1 MIIVPFSGVIGQEYE
16 NDNISYTGTIMLQL
30 SASLLNQPVMSLRT
44 GGQVATTLAPIIN
57 PNNLKIEG
65 FYCQDRFDKKQQLI
79 LLYQDIRD
87 FIKQGF
93 VVNDHESLTPQDE
106 LIRLKDIM
114 ELEFELIGKQVVTTA
129 KERLGKVNDYATET
143 QTMYIQKLYVS
154 QTLLKSLSTGSLS
167 VDRSNIVEITNKK
180 IVINEILRPTPA
192 GAPATA

>member
-1 MIIVPFSGVIGQEYE
+1 
-16 NDNISYTGTIMLQL
+16 MLQL

>member
-1 MIIVPFSGVIGQEYE
+1 
-16 NDNISYTGTIMLQL
+16 MLQL

-93 VVNDHESLTPQDE
+93 VVNDHESLTPPDE

-114 ELEFELIGKQVVTTA
+114 ELEFDLIGKQVVTTA